1 MSYFNT
7 FHGFN
12 QPYYSFNAI
21 QYGTSPILE
30 TYDQNAN
37 SFGTYVNTHGF
48 FYQNFDP
55 QSSKS
60 QLKDTFSRF
69 SSLKNSAQNYINS
82 IYNHVYPNLSNQSSR
97 ILKKENEDENKTSM
111 SENESFTDHV
121 PRRHCSL
128 ENLINLTKN
137 RILSRHRRSISTDST
152 IYHDEKFD
160 TMPYSIKLRNRYRT
174 YSSDDHLTRR
184 GANVELS
191 VKNILLPEVVIKNI
205 RYNRPEEALKKL
217 SNLINSGHETTT
229 IDG

>member
-30 TYDQNAN
+30 TYDQNVN

-82 IYNHVYPNLSNQSSR
+82 IYNHVYPNLSNQPSR